1 MKLSESIEGSLLQG
15 KAEEMRKRR
24 QTLQKTMMVILSMIV
39 LSVAGCSEKGEDIPL
54 TQVEESGEMIDTP
67 AEEGQETEADV
78 RTESEEIYVYVCGEV
93 RNPGVYKLDAGNRI
107 NHAIFAAGGMTDAAA
122 DTYLNQA
129 EALEDGQKI
138 YVPSKDEV
146 KEQDLTLGG
155 DGENAVAD
163 DRININTADK
173 SQLTTLSGI
182 GDSRAE
188 AIITYRETVGL
199 FKTIE
204 EIQKIDGI
212 KEGIFSKIKDKIK
225 VE

>member
-39 LSVAGCSEKGEDIPL
+39 LSVSGCSEKEENIPL
-54 TQVEESGEMIDTP
+54 TKVETEGELEETQEEERES
-67 AEEGQETEADV
+67 AEEPHLK
-78 RTESEEIYVYVCGEV
+78 SEEIYIYVCGEV
-93 RNPGVYKLDAGNRI
+93 RNPGVYKLEAGSRI
-107 NHAIFAAGGMTDAAA
+107 NHAIFAAGGMTDGAA

-129 EALEDGQKI
+129 ELVEDGQKI

-146 KEQDLTLGG
+146 AEQNLALEGSG
-155 DGENAVAD
+155 NNEPSD
-163 DRININTADK
+163 DRININIADK
-173 SQLTTLSGI
+173 TQLTTLSGI

-188 AIITYRETVGL
+188 AIITYRETVGA

-212 KEGIFSKIKDKIK
+212 KEGIFLKIKDKIK

>member
-1 MKLSESIEGSLLQG
+1 MLQG
-15 KAEEMRKRR
+15 KVEEMRQRR

-39 LSVAGCSEKGEDIPL
+39 FSMTGCSEKGESVSL
-54 TQVEESGEMIDTP
+54 TKVED
-67 AEEGQETEADV
+67 D
-78 RTESEEIYVYVCGEV
+78 SEEIKNTAVEEDLVSNETESTKAEDIYIYVCGEV
-93 RNPGVYKLDAGNRI
+93 RNPGVYKLEAGSRI

-129 EALEDGQKI
+129 ELLVDGQKI
-138 YVPSKDEV
+138 YVPNKEEV
-146 KEQDLTLGG
+146 KEQDLVS
-155 DGENAVAD
+155 DGSSEVAD

-188 AIITYRETVGL
+188 AIIAYRETVGS

-212 KEGIFSKIKDKIK
+212 KEGIFAKIKDKIK